1 MVPAEV
7 APEDVEAA
15 ARVVDPC
22 ALTVVSAVILPLI
35 VRKNRMEP
43 VAVMAEAVGS
53 GPGHAEV
60 GEVPQ
65 NCQLDGSTA
74 RSTGH
79 WTEIGASGATCRPD
93 SRTDPGERYVVY

>member
-60 GEVPQ
+60 GGGPPELPIGRQ
-65 NCQLDGSTA
+65 YRQINRTLDRNRRQWSHV
-74 RSTGH
+74 S
-79 WTEIGASGATCRPD
+79 P
-93 SRTDPGERYVVY
+93 